1 MLRTLDRSLNDLLD
15 LLGNPAESEPWKRRG
30 LVVGDVQSGKT
41 ATYTGLITKA
51 SDAGYRV
58 IILLTGTLEN
68 VRRQTQKRLDSGFV
82 GFDSREYLSTA
93 RAQLRGESA
102 WAGLGWVYD
111 EELGG
116 LFVEHH
122 SGSQES
128 VEELIDLSLE
138 DMARRRGLDF
148 GPANR
153 VVAGA
158 HCEDRPVCALA
169 IATYEVESWQ
179 AARG

>member
-1 MLRTLDRSLNDLLD
+1 MSDGRLRITVRTATGQGRTPISAFDDALHTANVADFNLITLSSVIPPGTDVVHSDERL
-15 LLGNPAESEPWKRRG
+15 PAEHADK
-30 LVVGDVQSGKT
+30 LFCVV
-41 ATYTGLITKA
+41 
-51 SDAGYRV
+51 
-58 IILLTGTLEN
+58 
-68 VRRQTQKRLDSGFV
+68 
-82 GFDSREYLSTA
+82 STA
-93 RAQLRGESA
+93 PAQLRGESA

-148 GPANR
+148 GPTQR
-153 VVAGA
+153 VVAGV

-169 IATYEVESWQ
+169 IATYEVESW
-179 AARG
+179 ATARG

>member
-1 MLRTLDRSLNDLLD
+1 MSDVEPAGGRLRITVRTATGSGRTPISAFDDALHGANVADFNLICLSSVVPPSTDVVISDEPL
-15 LLGNPAESEPWKRRG
+15 PAEH
-30 LVVGDVQSGKT
+30 GDKLYCVLAT
-41 ATYTGLITKA
+41 ANA
-51 SDAGYRV
+51 
-58 IILLTGTLEN
+58 E
-68 VRRQTQKRLDSGFV
+68 
-82 GFDSREYLSTA
+82 
-93 RAQLRGESA
+93 LRGESA

-128 VEELIDLSLE
+128 VEELIDLSLQ

-148 GPANR
+148 GPPQR
-153 VVAGA
+153 IVVGA
-158 HCEDRPVCALA
+158 HCVDSPVCAVA

-179 AARG
+179 TARRVTA

>member
-1 MLRTLDRSLNDLLD
+1 MSDVDPGERRLRITVRTAAGSGRTPISAFDDALHAANVADFNLIKLSSVVPPRSDVVIADEPLA
-15 LLGNPAESEPWKRRG
+15 AEH
-30 LVVGDVQSGKT
+30 GDKLYCVIAT
-41 ATYTGLITKA
+41 ANA
-51 SDAGYRV
+51 
-58 IILLTGTLEN
+58 E
-68 VRRQTQKRLDSGFV
+68 
-82 GFDSREYLSTA
+82 
-93 RAQLRGESA
+93 LRGESA

-138 DMARRRGLDF
+138 DMARRRGRDF
-148 GPANR
+148 GLTR
-153 VVAGA
+153 RIVVGA
-158 HCEDRPVCALA
+158 HCVDSPVCALA

-179 AARG
+179 VARG

>member
-1 MLRTLDRSLNDLLD
+1 MPRPAVNVGRLRITVRTAIGQGRTPISAFDDALHGANVADFNLITLSSVVPPRSDVVISDESL
-15 LLGNPAESEPWKRRG
+15 PAEHGDK
-30 LVVGDVQSGKT
+30 LYCVV
-41 ATYTGLITKA
+41 
-51 SDAGYRV
+51 
-58 IILLTGTLEN
+58 
-68 VRRQTQKRLDSGFV
+68 
-82 GFDSREYLSTA
+82 STA

>member
-1 MLRTLDRSLNDLLD
+1 MSAGRLRITVR
-15 LLGNPAESEPWKRRG
+15 
-30 LVVGDVQSGKT
+30 T
-41 ATYTGLITKA
+41 ATGQGRTPISAFDDALHAANIADFNLITL
-51 SDAGYRV
+51 SSVVPPRTDVV
-58 IILLTGTLEN
+58 IADE
-68 VRRQTQKRLDSGFV
+68 RLAAEHGDKLYCV
-82 GFDSREYLSTA
+82 VSTA
-93 RAQLRGESA
+93 SAQLRGESA

-148 GPANR
+148 GPAQR
-153 VVAGA
+153 VVAGV

>member
-1 MLRTLDRSLNDLLD
+1 MLSKPRRPSPSSENIVSISNEPLA
-15 LLGNPAESEPWKRRG
+15 AEHGDK
-30 LVVGDVQSGKT
+30 LVCVV
-41 ATYTGLITKA
+41 
-51 SDAGYRV
+51 
-58 IILLTGTLEN
+58 
-68 VRRQTQKRLDSGFV
+68 
-82 GFDSREYLSTA
+82 STA

-138 DMARRRGLDF
+138 DMARRRNLDF
-148 GPANR
+148 GPAQR
-153 VVAGA
+153 VVAGV

-169 IATYEVESWQ
+169 IATYEVEGWGT
-179 AARG
+179 ARG